1 MKGRLRILL
10 VDDQKLFVESLRQ
23 ALRTFS
29 ADVDEVAIAYDGAA
43 AVKVVEGFHPQ
54 VVLMDVHMPG
64 MGGIEATRLIHS
76 RWPDVKIVMLTTF
89 GYDDYVR
96 SALDGGAVGYL
107 LKDISPEELLQAV
120 KSIEGGGGVI
130 LSREIISQLS
140 GTASIRAAARET
152 PKWLAG
158 LTNKER
164 KVLLLVSKGFS
175 NEEIADRLY
184 LGNQTVRNY
193 ISSLYSKLGV
203 DNRFEAMRTAIEAQI
218 NDLIGDE

>member
-1 MKGRLRILL
+1 L
-10 VDDQKLFVESLRQ
+10 
-23 ALRTFS
+23 
-29 ADVDEVAIAYDGAA
+29 
-43 AVKVVEGFHPQ
+43 
-54 VVLMDVHMPG
+54 
-64 MGGIEATRLIHS
+64 S
-76 RWPDVKIVMLTTF
+76 R
-89 GYDDYVR
+89 
-96 SALDGGAVGYL
+96 
-107 LKDISPEELLQAV
+107 KDISPEELLQAV

-203 DNRFEAMRTAIEAQI
+203 DNRFEAMRMAIEAQI